1 MERLIGLDSSSLTCS
16 LMGCILYIL
25 KLYLGA
31 LNMQITGNISAVKK
45 ALLSV
50 SGCLQDKPRVDA
62 PNYGGSKISGRM
74 HHGNGMVAH

>member
-1 MERLIGLDSSSLTCS
+1 MF
-16 LMGCILYIL
+16 L

-62 PNYGGSKISGRM
+62 ANYGSSKISGRM
-74 HHGNGMVAH
+74 LHAGGMAAH